1 MRRKILIVEDQP
13 DIRTLIRMTLDFG
26 DYELHEADN
35 GDNGLLMAQRVQ
47 PDLMLLDVTMPGSLD
62 SLQVCQKLKTDPRY
76 ANIRIVLLTARG
88 QKSDIE
94 AGERA
99 GANAYLTKPFSPLEL
114 LDRIEQ
120 LLSETPA
127 ATH

>member
-1 MRRKILIVEDQP
+1 MARRILIVEDQP
-13 DIRTLIRMTLDFG
+13 DIRQLIRMTLDFG

-35 GDNGLLMAQRVQ
+35 GDNGYRMAQVVR
-47 PDLMLLDVTMPGSLD
+47 PDLMLLDVMMPGSLD
-62 SLQVCQKLKTDPRY
+62 GLQVCQKLKADPQT
-76 ANIRIVLLTARG
+76 AGIRIVMLTARG

-99 GANAYLTKPFSPLEL
+99 GANGYLIKPFSPLEL

-120 LLSETPA
+120 LLNEPA
-127 ATH
+127 GATH

>member
-47 PDLMLLDVTMPGSLD
+47 PDLMLLDVMMPGSLD
-62 SLQVCQKLKTDPRY
+62 GLQVCQKLKADPRY
-76 ANIRIVLLTARG
+76 ENIRIVLLTARG

-120 LLSETPA
+120 LLSEAPA

>member
-1 MRRKILIVEDQP
+1 LHQRQ
-13 DIRTLIRMTLDFG
+13 
-26 DYELHEADN
+26 LHEADN

-47 PDLMLLDVTMPGSLD
+47 PDLMLLDVMMPGSLD
-62 SLQVCQKLKTDPRY
+62 GLQVCQKLKTDPRY
-76 ANIRIVLLTARG
+76 ENIRIVLLTARG

-120 LLSETPA
+120 LLSEAPA